1 MVLLV
6 IVKGENNPRP
16 TFEVDHLYLHSE
28 VICNYG
34 RSSSSESS
42 FATFVVFCFFLS
54 FFLNFIYKVY
64 IIVLVLPNIKMSPP
78 QVYMFS
84 PS

>member
-42 FATFVVFCFFLS
+42 FATFVVFFFFL
-54 FFLNFIYKVY
+54 FF
-64 IIVLVLPNIKMSPP
+64 
-78 QVYMFS
+78 
-84 PS
+84 